1 MLEIELSF
9 DQGIQVRESIY
20 VFDKILG

>member
-20 VFDKILG
+20 VFDKILR